1 MLRERLKR
9 MGFVF
14 GLLAL
19 LAAYGGWLFT
29 RSWETERFSAVFG
42 RSPHLSSSSP
52 NAGSAASGEDGE
64 SFEESV
70 YRTYFA
76 NRRRVELP
84 GGFGHVQLP
93 RAFRVHGEAGDGE
106 VLATVAA
113 EGPNGHRLL
122 VQVLRV
128 EDLRRWAEQ
137 GLTGDGAPFGV
148 SLQTYRDP
156 EYEGVRL
163 WYAVEAPDGTP
174 VYASE
179 LLLRSTAPAAPK
191 GADGGKPGYR
201 LASFAPSRAAADVGL
216 LYLYSYFAPA
226 PSAGHSRP
234 NFPSS

>member
-84 GGFGHVQLP
+84 GDSAMSNCPARF
-93 RAFRVHGEAGDGE
+93 ACTA
-106 VLATVAA
+106 
-113 EGPNGHRLL
+113 RLGT
-122 VQVLRV
+122 
-128 EDLRRWAEQ
+128 AKSSPPSPPKAP
-137 GLTGDGAPFGV
+137 TGTAC
-148 SLQTYRDP
+148 SC
-156 EYEGVRL
+156 
-163 WYAVEAPDGTP
+163 
-174 VYASE
+174 
-179 LLLRSTAPAAPK
+179 RSCA
-191 GADGGKPGYR
+191 
-201 LASFAPSRAAADVGL
+201 
-216 LYLYSYFAPA
+216 
-226 PSAGHSRP
+226 
-234 NFPSS
+234 